1 MMLCGPIIDKTRK
14 EQKEARWNKKKK
26 MPVTP
31 DFVPWPAQERGFVYM

>member
-1 MMLCGPIIDKTRK
+1 VDQLLIKPEKNRRRQDGT
-14 EQKEARWNKKKK
+14 KKK